1 MTWPA
6 RRAGGSAASA
16 AETVRR
22 IVEQIRFGSIEPSPQ
37 PREFVRPKRFFRA
50 VGGRAYTGEWWF
62 EEEQLLHLSYVP
74 GSRTTRIATNVN
86 SAKCDVQCSAGH
98 REHHSS
104 LPINSE

>member
-62 EEEQLLHLSYVP
+62 EEEQLLHLSYGP
-74 GSRTTRIATNVN
+74 RFKDHSYRY
-86 SAKCDVQCSAGH
+86 QCELSKMRRSVLRRSQGAPLFA
-98 REHHSS
+98 S
-104 LPINSE
+104 N